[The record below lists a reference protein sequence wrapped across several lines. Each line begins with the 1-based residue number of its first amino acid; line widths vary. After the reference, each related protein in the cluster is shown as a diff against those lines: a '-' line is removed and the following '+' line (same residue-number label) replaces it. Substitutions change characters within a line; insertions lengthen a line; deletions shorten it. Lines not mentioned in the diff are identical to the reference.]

1 MSKPASHSPNLAAL
15 SEHGIITDLAR
26 LLGCRHWAQGLSL
39 FSRQA
44 AKNMLLGNVRSRF
57 RGRGM
62 EFEEVRRYQAGD
74 DIRTI
79 DWKVSA
85 RAQGTYTKLF
95 CEERERPCHI
105 LVDQRSHLFFG
116 STIQFKSV
124 LAAELA
130 SAIAWAALRGG
141 DRVGGQVIGDQVE
154 RDSRAKRS
162 KKAVLRFVH
171 DLNELNHKLIDPPQ
185 PGNVRRNSLS
195 NSLEECRRIT
205 RPGTA
210 VFVISDFH
218 DFDQAAAK
226 ALNDLGKHTDVTLLQ
241 VSDAFEQEL
250 PISGSV
256 SISDGHDS
264 SKVTVSSRL
273 KQAYQSDTQ
282 TRQALLKA
290 AATQARALYS
300 NIDTSQTARQALSKV
315 FAANSGSQPTRH
327 RSV

>member
-1 MSKPASHSPNLAAL
+1 MSEAVSNAL
-15 SEHGIITDLAR
+15 SHHGIVTDLAR
-26 LLGCRHWAQGLSL
+26 LLSSRHWAQKLSL

-44 AKNMLLGNVRSRF
+44 AKNMLLGNIRSRF

-116 STIQFKSV
+116 SSRQFKSV

-130 SAIAWAALRGG
+130 SAIAWAALKGG
-141 DRVGGQVIGDQVE
+141 DRVGGQVIGDVEE

-162 KKAVLRFVH
+162 KQAVLRFVH
-171 DLNELNHKLIDPPQ
+171 DIDELNRQLADPSQ
-185 PGNVRRNSLS
+185 QSNQTHNSLS

-210 VFVISDFH
+210 IFIISDFH

-226 ALNDLGKHTDVTLLQ
+226 ALSDLGKHTDISLLE
-241 VSDAFEQEL
+241 VEDAFEQSL
-250 PISGSV
+250 PVAGNV
-256 SISDGHDS
+256 AISDGSERATVNIS
-264 SKVTVSSRL
+264 SSL
-273 KQAYQSDTQ
+273 KRAYQNDRDT
-282 TRQALLKA
+282 RSALLA
-290 AATQARALYS
+290 SAATQARALYTK
-300 NIDTSQTARQALSKV
+300 IDTSQSARQALMKI
-315 FAANSGSQPTRH
+315 FAGKLNK
-327 RSV
+327 

>member
-1 MSKPASHSPNLAAL
+1 MSDAAKHSLI
-15 SEHGIITDLAR
+15 EHGIVTDLAR
-26 LLGCRHWAQGLSL
+26 LLGSRHWAQGLTL

-95 CEERERPCHI
+95 SEERERPCHI
-105 LVDQRSHLFFG
+105 VVDQRSHLFFG

-130 SAIAWAALRGG
+130 SAIAWAALNGG
-141 DRVGGQVIGDQVE
+141 DRIGGQVIGDFEE

-162 KKAVLRFVH
+162 KQAVLRFVH
-171 DLNELNHKLIDPPQ
+171 DVDELNQKLVQ
-185 PGNVRRNSLS
+185 PANADRAPSNSLS

-210 VFVISDFH
+210 IFIISDFH
-218 DFDQAAAK
+218 DFDKSAAK
-226 ALNDLGKHTDVTLLQ
+226 ALSDLGKHTDVTLLQ
-241 VSDAFEQEL
+241 VSDPFEQEL
-250 PISGSV
+250 PVFGNIA
-256 SISDGHDS
+256 ISDGIES
-264 SKVTVSSRL
+264 SKLNVSASL
-273 KQAYQSDTQ
+273 KRDYKTQ
-282 TRQALLKA
+282 QELRQTSLTT
-290 AATQARALYS
+290 AATRARALYA
-300 NIDTSQTARQALSKV
+300 NIDTSQTARQALIKIFSAK
-315 FAANSGSQPTRH
+315 
-327 RSV
+327 